1 MEMRITFLVAEEDLE
16 CAIGRVEDYCECG
29 YSFYDAYAVNRA
41 ASCPLNEAKRAELR
55 GLAAED
61 SITKAEAYLKQAE
74 ALKQAGDFSQVGRC
88 HCRAGAIYA
97 GALTDDIPVYNL
109 TSFNYE
115 IPYDEQNWFAIAVD
129 FRV

>member
-16 CAIGRVEDYCECG
+16 YAIGRVEDYCECG

-61 SITKAEAYLKQAE
+61 SITKAEA
-74 ALKQAGDFSQVGRC
+74 LKQAGDFSQVGRC
-88 HCRAGAIYA
+88 YCRAGAIYA